1 MSESWVFKGWVHKNG
16 KGQLGPVPTAT
27 LRGLLSAGHLR
38 PMDIVCKQFARNGE
52 MCLSSPLPI
61 ELALRN
67 EDPED
72 NLKSETAR
80 ER

>member
-1 MSESWVFKGWVHKNG
+1 
-16 KGQLGPVPTAT
+16 
-27 LRGLLSAGHLR
+27 
-38 PMDIVCKQFARNGE
+38 MDIVCKQFARNGE

-72 NLKSETAR
+72 D
-80 ER
+80 